1 MVSPIYMVTVLKV
14 GMATGGFGTGHPYPI
29 PVPNPGRGGVGH
41 SHPRYRVKI
50 KPHPR
55 LVPTRVCVVG
65 AGRRW
70 SNSSPKVLKIS
81 VEAMIEVLDRA
92 LLGFFMAFTS
102 TNNTFSLQTPQ
113 TSTGPYLH
121 FLKNISKLEIPLQ
134 DRCH

>member
-65 AGRRW
+65 AGRG
-70 SNSSPKVLKIS
+70 LKQLITKSIEDIS
-81 VEAMIEVLDRA
+81 
-92 LLGFFMAFTS
+92 
-102 TNNTFSLQTPQ
+102 
-113 TSTGPYLH
+113 
-121 FLKNISKLEIPLQ
+121 
-134 DRCH
+134 